1 MEGGVEP
8 EQGKEVLYKG
18 NVWDGVSEP
27 EQNEDDIDLGGQP
40 VQGIRA

>member
-18 NVWDGVSEP
+18 NVWDGVSEL